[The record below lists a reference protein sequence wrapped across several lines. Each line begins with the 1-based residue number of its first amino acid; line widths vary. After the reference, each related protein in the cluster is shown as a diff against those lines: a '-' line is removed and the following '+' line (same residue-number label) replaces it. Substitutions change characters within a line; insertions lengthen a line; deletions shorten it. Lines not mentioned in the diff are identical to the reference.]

1 MKRITRLL
9 FSITIAVPILSSCE
23 NKRGATCAID
33 LNRNEN
39 ISIFELFSKVEL
51 IPLETT
57 DESLLTFPIG
67 EPDKVI
73 KHKDCFYFLDTQQ
86 DAIITFDSKGRF
98 LRRFNR
104 TG

>member
-1 MKRITRLL
+1 MTA
-9 FSITIAVPILSSCE
+9 IAILSSCE
-23 NKRGATCAID
+23 SKREIEKNGTFTID
-33 LNRNEN
+33 PDRNEN